1 VAALAVSALSSSTLL
16 SAPAS
21 AVGALPRKLDP
32 EILADYS
39 SGRAIVGFTHDVR
52 PATIRRLADAGITA
66 AVRIET
72 IDAVGVIGSLDSYKE
87 IATWRDVRYVDA
99 DSPLRWN
106 NYAAKKDTRVTDVR
120 KGVRPLN
127 RKYTVRA

>member
-1 VAALAVSALSSSTLL
+1 
-16 SAPAS
+16 
-21 AVGALPRKLDP
+21 
-32 EILADYS
+32 
-39 SGRAIVGFTHDVR
+39 
-52 PATIRRLADAGITA
+52 
-66 AVRIET
+66 VRIET